1 MRSEAQKA
9 VVAQRQTVDLELTNS
24 REEHGKRLAAERAT
38 QEREISDMRT
48 ERPARSPNS
57 ARTPMRRSPA

>member
-24 REEHGKRLAAERAT
+24 REEHGKQSCR
-38 QEREISDMRT
+38 RT
-48 ERPARSPNS
+48 RHAG
-57 ARTPMRRSPA
+57 T